1 MMIKMNGYH
10 RSSLP
15 KTSNQSAPEKTQKG
29 GGSSRYVK
37 ESLPEI
43 RTPVLVKEN
52 RHVGNKFGPC
62 LKRLIVVLP
71 CL

>member
-15 KTSNQSAPEKTQKG
+15 ETNPSAPEKTQKG

-43 RTPVLVKEN
+43 RTPVLGKEN
-52 RHVGNKFGPC
+52 HHVANKFGPC
-62 LKRLIVVLP
+62 LNRLIVILP